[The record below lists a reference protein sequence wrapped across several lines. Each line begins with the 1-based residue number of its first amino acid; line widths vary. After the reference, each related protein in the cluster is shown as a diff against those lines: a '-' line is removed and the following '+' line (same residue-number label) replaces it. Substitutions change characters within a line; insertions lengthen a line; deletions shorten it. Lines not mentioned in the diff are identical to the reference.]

1 MCSASLIWFV
11 IYIHF
16 AVISW
21 GDQQIQ
27 ILFPFQL
34 TKIFQCLI
42 QTPYILQDF
51 QTRLWQK
58 SRDPDKTIRQRNPC
72 KTPPWLKNSRWDLI
86 YVLSFIEYLQ
96 GFTEV
101 IVESLLIQ
109 WLRESEEEG
118 LGEEREEEEEEEEGF
133 NINIIFPR

>member
-34 TKIFQCLI
+34 TNIFQCLF
-42 QTPYILQDF
+42 QTPYIHQDF
-51 QTRLWQK
+51 QTPLWQK
-58 SRDPDKTIRQRNPC
+58 SRDPDKTIHQRNPC
-72 KTPPWLKNSRWDLI
+72 KTPPLLKNSKWDFI

-96 GFTEV
+96 GLTEV

-109 WLRESEEEG
+109 WLRESEEEE
-118 LGEEREEEEEEEEGF
+118 EEREGEEEEEGF
-133 NINIIFPR
+133 NVNIIFPR